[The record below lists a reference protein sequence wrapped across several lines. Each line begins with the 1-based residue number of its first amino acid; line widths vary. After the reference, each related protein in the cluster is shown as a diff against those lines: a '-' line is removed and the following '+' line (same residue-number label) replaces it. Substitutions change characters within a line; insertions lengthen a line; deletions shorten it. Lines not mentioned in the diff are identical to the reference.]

1 MADADPARKN
11 ADLGVRTVSAA
22 VMLVVAGGALWLGGV
37 VWTAFVCAVAL
48 GVLWEWTRLAR
59 AGTQHPGERAAF
71 NFGGMLYVGI
81 AAAMLLFLRN
91 PVFSL
96 APLLTVLLAV
106 IGVDVGAYFT
116 GRSLG
121 GPKIAPSISPS
132 KTWSGLLGGV
142 LGATLVLF
150 GAARFWQEGLLSVQ
164 PQGNAADGPAC
175 FGMQPCWYLTANPL
189 PLFAI
194 CLMIGIFVAV
204 CAQAGDFFESWMK
217 RRAGVKDSGNF
228 IPGHGGFFDR
238 LDGLLAVLFVLGLM
252 ILFQPR

>member
-91 PVFSL
+91 PAFSL

-194 CLMIGIFVAV
+194 CLMIGILVAV

>member
-11 ADLGVRTVSAA
+11 ADLGVRTVSAV

-91 PVFSL
+91 PAFSL
-96 APLLTVLLAV
+96 APLLTILLAV

-194 CLMIGIFVAV
+194 CLMIGILVAV

>member
-1 MADADPARKN
+1 MADADPTRKN

-91 PVFSL
+91 PAFSL
-96 APLLTVLLAV
+96 APLLTILLAV

-194 CLMIGIFVAV
+194 CLMIGILVAV